1 MMAVGVTTQPNF
13 SAAKPTVLFQ
23 GQYTTDALVNR
34 NYDVAADGQ
43 RFLMI
48 RPSDEEARATQINGA
63 LNWAEELKRGVGPV
77 KE

>member
-1 MMAVGVTTQPNF
+1 
-13 SAAKPTVLFQ
+13 
-23 GQYTTDALVNR
+23 VNR

-48 RPSDEEARATQINGA
+48 RPSDEEAKATQINVA
-63 LNWAEELKRGVGPV
+63 LNWAEELKRRVGPV